1 MGRTMLCRLIGTAL
15 VATAILHPNSA
26 ASQAMLACA
35 QRADIVAFLDARYS
49 EKLSAIGQLDRKT
62 IIEIFAAESGSWT
75 MMVTNVSGRSCV
87 ILTGQK
93 WESIPALPG
102 SKA

>member
-15 VATAILHPNSA
+15 VATTILHPSTA
-26 ASQAMLACA
+26 ASQAMFACA
-35 QRADIVAFLDARYS
+35 ERADMVAFLEAHYS
-49 EKLSAIGQLDRKT
+49 EKLSAIGQLDPRN
-62 IIEIFAAESGSWT
+62 IIEVFAAESGSWT
-75 MMVTNVSGRSCV
+75 MMITGVSGRSCV
-87 ILTGQK
+87 ILTGQN

>member
-1 MGRTMLCRLIGTAL
+1 MGRTMLYRLIGTAL
-15 VATAILHPNSA
+15 LATAILYPNSA

-35 QRADIVAFLDARYS
+35 ERGDIVAFLEAHYS
-49 EKLSAIGQLDRKT
+49 EKLSAIGQLDPKN

-75 MMVTNVSGRSCV
+75 MMITSISGRSCV
-87 ILTGQK
+87 ILTGQN

>member
-15 VATAILHPNSA
+15 VAMAILHPSSA
-26 ASQAMLACA
+26 ASQATFACA
-35 QRADIVAFLDARYS
+35 QRVDMVAFLNAHYS
-49 EKLSAIGQLDRKT
+49 EKLSAVGQLDPKN
-62 IIEIFAAESGSWT
+62 IIEIFTAESGSWT
-75 MMVTNVSGRSCV
+75 MMITSVSGRSCV
-87 ILTGQK
+87 ILTGQS